1 LQSITE
7 GQKEQSYHNYD
18 KEIVIQPQ
26 VKFVKCPIR
35 TSLGILGK
43 KWTILIIRDIGVRKI
58 NRFNR
63 ILESIPGL
71 TPRVLSMRLKELKNE
86 GLIECIEKKKS
97 PPTMIVL
104 WRLTEKSKDT
114 LPILMQMV
122 AFSSKWYAEVIFEDK
137 RPRKFSEIFP
147 QHEAREMITHYI

>member
-1 LQSITE
+1 MQSI
-7 GQKEQSYHNYD
+7 KEEQEKLELNHD
-18 KEIVIQPQ
+18 QDIVIQPQ
-26 VKFVKCPIR
+26 VKFVNCPIR
-35 TSLGILGK
+35 NSLGILGK

-71 TPRVLSMRLKELKNE
+71 TPRVLSMRLKELEKE
-86 GLIECIEKKKS
+86 GLIQCIEKKKS
-97 PPTMIVL
+97 PPQMMVL
-104 WRLTEKSKDT
+104 WRLTEKGKDT

-122 AFSSKWYAEVIFEDK
+122 AFSSKWYADVIFEDK

-147 QHEAREMITHYI
+147 QPEAREMIMNYI

>member
-1 LQSITE
+1 MQSI
-7 GQKEQSYHNYD
+7 KEEQEKLELNHD
-18 KEIVIQPQ
+18 QDIVIQPQ
-26 VKFVKCPIR
+26 VKFVNCPIR
-35 TSLGILGK
+35 NSLGILGK

-71 TPRVLSMRLKELKNE
+71 TPRVLSMRLKELEKE

-97 PPTMIVL
+97 PPQMMVL
-104 WRLTEKSKDT
+104 WRLTEKGKDT

-122 AFSSKWYAEVIFEDK
+122 AFSSKWYADVIFEDK

-147 QHEAREMITHYI
+147 QPEAREMIINYI

>member
-1 LQSITE
+1 LQSI
-7 GQKEQSYHNYD
+7 KEEQEKLERNHD
-18 KEIVIQPQ
+18 QDIVIQPQ
-26 VKFVKCPIR
+26 VKFVNCPIR

-71 TPRVLSMRLKELKNE
+71 TPRVLSMRLKELEKE

-97 PPTMIVL
+97 PPQMMVL
-104 WRLTEKSKDT
+104 WRLTEKGKDT

-122 AFSSKWYAEVIFEDK
+122 AFSSKWYADAIFEDK

-147 QHEAREMITHYI
+147 QPEAREMIMNYF

>member
-1 LQSITE
+1 MQSI
-7 GQKEQSYHNYD
+7 KEEQEKLELNHD
-18 KEIVIQPQ
+18 QDIVIQPQ
-26 VKFVKCPIR
+26 VKFVNCPIR
-35 TSLGILGK
+35 NSLGILGK

-71 TPRVLSMRLKELKNE
+71 TPRVLSLRLKELEKE

-97 PPTMIVL
+97 PPQMMVL
-104 WRLTEKSKDT
+104 WRLTEKGKDT

-122 AFSSKWYAEVIFEDK
+122 AFSSKWYADVIFEDK

-147 QHEAREMITHYI
+147 QPEAREMIMNYI